1 MSDSFDSFDVEEE
14 EALRFELKAY
24 LEDDG
29 DIEADDVES
38 MSYMMI
44 RRKTVRG
51 LILMLMMMMM
61 MLLLLPLM
69 MLLMLR
75 TCDTQ

>member
-1 MSDSFDSFDVEEE
+1 M
-14 EALRFELKAY
+14 AY

-29 DIEADDVES
+29 GIEADDVEN
-38 MSYMMI
+38 MSYLMI

-51 LILMLMMMMM
+51 LILMLMMLPLM